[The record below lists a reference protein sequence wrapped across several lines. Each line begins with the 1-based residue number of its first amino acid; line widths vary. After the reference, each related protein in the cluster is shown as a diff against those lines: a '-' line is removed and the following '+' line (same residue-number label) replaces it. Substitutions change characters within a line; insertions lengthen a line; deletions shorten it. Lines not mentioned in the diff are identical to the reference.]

1 MEGYIRILIVHEPG
15 FVRDAL
21 VSSLAARA
29 DLDVIGAVTDESRM
43 EGSSAPDVI
52 LVDALLGSAEVL
64 TAFKRRWPAAR
75 ILALH
80 YASDGTPPGA
90 GGHPQIDSHL
100 YKTHPS
106 HQVLGA
112 IGAGVRGQPVR
123 FWPGETGSGP
133 DTGPPD
139 PAAPAHRPPQRSSL
153 TEREREVMQG
163 IANGYRTR
171 EIATQLSLSHKT
183 VEKHRTSLMRKLGVR
198 TAAAVAAYAI
208 SRGYVVL

>member
-1 MEGYIRILIVHEPG
+1 MEGCIRILIVHEPG

-21 VSSLAARA
+21 VSSLAART
-29 DLDVIGAVTDESRM
+29 DLDVMGAVTDESPM

-52 LVDALLGSAEVL
+52 ILDASLGRTERLDAL
-64 TAFKRRWPAAR
+64 KKRWPAAR

-80 YASDGTPPGA
+80 YASNQPASDT
-90 GGHPQIDSHL
+90 GGHPQIDGHL

-106 HQVLGA
+106 HRVLGA

-123 FWPGETGSGP
+123 FWPGEAGSGP
-133 DTGPPD
+133 D
-139 PAAPAHRPPQRSSL
+139 PASPAPRPPERGSL

-183 VEKHRTSLMRKLGVR
+183 VEKHRTTLMRKLGVR